1 MSKSAPNGQF
11 LAKISSQKSI
21 TPYGPLPSASQL
33 AYHRDELAAFIHFG
47 MNTFYNQEWGNGQ
60 EDPRLFNPKDLDA
73 HQWVKLLKEVGFK
86 RLILVVKHHD
96 GFVLYP
102 SAQTDYTL
110 AASPF
115 RDGQGDLLAEVSEA
129 ASFYDMD
136 MGIYLSPWDAHS
148 PLYHK
153 DTSEAYN
160 RYYKNQLIE
169 ILSNPRYGNKGKF
182 VEIWMDGAR
191 GEGAQKVDYDFE
203 AWFETIRE
211 LQGDIVIFS
220 NQATSLRWIGNESGY
235 AGDPLWQKVQPQMM
249 GEETERDYLNH
260 GDPAGTVY
268 SIGEVD
274 VSLRPGWF
282 YHEHEYPKSVEEL
295 LEIYFASVGRGTPIL
310 LNVSPNQA
318 GLIPEEDEQVL
329 RRFGAFLREFQGE
342 NLASQARVI
351 ATSYFSEIYLP
362 QNVLLADEEKAWA
375 PTEDDLQPVLE
386 ITFADAVELD
396 VIELREAI
404 ALGQR
409 IAQFAVFVEQEG
421 IWQEF
426 ARGYTVG
433 YRRLIRG
440 NRVRTRKIRIEI
452 QDSQALPVLSGI
464 ATYCLPKSVLPKQTS
479 HQYFDQAEYRVQAGQ
494 QLEFSVCRTS
504 EDEDLQLVLS
514 PGTGVYGQ
522 AYRDMQVTLDFS
534 ENQLLS
540 HNQLQTLPVTSER
553 DFYLRLESQGQLL
566 QLAKV
571 VLVID

>member
-1 MSKSAPNGQF
+1 MSTY
-11 LAKISSQKSI
+11 IR
-21 TPYGPLPSASQL
+21 PYGPLPSASQL
-33 AYHRDELAAFIHFG
+33 RYHQDELAAFIHFG

-73 HQWVKLLKEVGFK
+73 YQWVKLLKEVGFK

-96 GFVLYP
+96 GFVLYQ
-102 SAQTDYTL
+102 SAHTDHTL

-148 PLYHK
+148 SLYHK
-153 DTSEAYN
+153 DTAEAYN

-282 YHEHEYPKSVEEL
+282 YHEHEHPKSVEEL
-295 LEIYFASVGRGTPIL
+295 LEIYFASVGRGTPLL

-318 GLIPEEDEQVL
+318 GLIAEEDEDVL
-329 RRFGAFLREFQGE
+329 RQFGQLLREFHATKMTANATVTASSSYSAHHLPEQLLTSESEQTWVPAE
-342 NLASQARVI
+342 NDPL
-351 ATSYFSEIYLP
+351 
-362 QNVLLADEEKAWA
+362 
-375 PTEDDLQPVLE
+375 PVLE
-386 ITFADAVELD
+386 LTFADVVELD

-404 ALGQR
+404 SLGQR
-409 IAQFAVFVEQEG
+409 IAQFAVFVEQAG
-421 IWQEF
+421 DWQEF
-426 ARGYTVG
+426 GRGYTVG

-440 NRVRTRKIRIEI
+440 NRVQTRKIRIEI

-464 ATYCLPKSVLPKQTS
+464 AAYRLPDSVQPKQTS
-479 HQYFDQAEYRVQAGQ
+479 HQYFDKVEYRVQAGQ
-494 QLEFSVCRTS
+494 QLEFSVRRTS
-504 EDEDLQLVLS
+504 ADEDLQLVLS

-522 AYRDMQVTLDFS
+522 AYLDMQVTLDFS
-534 ENQLLS
+534 ENPLLS

-566 QLAKV
+566 QMAKV
-571 VLVID
+571 VLVSD